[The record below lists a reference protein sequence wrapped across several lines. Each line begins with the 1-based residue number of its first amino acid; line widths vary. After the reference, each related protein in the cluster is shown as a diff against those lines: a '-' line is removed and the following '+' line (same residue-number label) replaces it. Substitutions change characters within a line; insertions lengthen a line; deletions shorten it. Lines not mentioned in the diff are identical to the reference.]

1 MLQIS
6 TDIVTLTPSQR
17 EALAAF
23 IITFPTSE
31 DTETPSEDADE
42 VIQTAITAFEEAG
55 ISISPEEAFA
65 ERKHPEQRI
74 DTPAVADH
82 LDKNGLP
89 WDERIHASSHAKT
102 VDGSWRMKRGVDD
115 ALVTEVE
122 GGLKALMSIPA
133 PPIVVPAGSISIE
146 EATQARVNGRIE
158 LLSVAPP
165 PTPPVAVA
173 PPPPPPAPAAGDK
186 AAYIKLVTVTLNAI
200 RDGKLTQ
207 ESLAAA
213 VQSVGVPELKL
224 LANRLDLVPQVMQTI
239 EALIA

>member
-42 VIQTAITAFEEAG
+42 VIQTAI
-55 ISISPEEAFA
+55 SITPEEAFA

-89 WDERIHASSHAKT
+89 WDERIHASSHSKT

-115 ALVTEVE
+115 ALVAEVE

-133 PPIVVPAGSISIE
+133 PPAPVEPSTQESARLFSAAMHGETVDVVPPPPPPA
-146 EATQARVNGRIE
+146 VV
-158 LLSVAPP
+158 VAP
-165 PTPPVAVA
+165 

-200 RDGKLTQ
+200 REGKLTQ